1 MWILESDSACGDS
14 MRELLE
20 SFFYEIYIDHI
31 ENVVNSSMNEMT
43 NLLKVKYQF
52 GFWKVM
58 IRNDFLIRFTSMFW
72 VSFVRIIEILLI
84 DTDFVWR
91 KI

>member
-31 ENVVNSSMNEMT
+31 ENVVNSSMNDMT
-43 NLLKVKYQF
+43 NLLKVKN
-52 GFWKVM
+52 
-58 IRNDFLIRFTSMFW
+58 ISL
-72 VSFVRIIEILLI
+72 VSE
-84 DTDFVWR
+84 
-91 KI
+91 K